1 MVVVWFH
8 SEYMGWGWGENLY
21 FCLCSLLI
29 TYNCIDSIQVGIYI
43 YRLLVY
49 KSTRGTKTMTR
60 HSTKLHNDNF
70 AFPWIASYPPP
81 FAV

>member
-43 YRLLVY
+43 YRLLVC
-49 KSTRGTKTMTR
+49 SVIVRQSCLPR
-60 HSTKLHNDNF
+60 HDDK
-70 AFPWIASYPPP
+70 
-81 FAV
+81 